1 MNDIKNRLDEL
12 KEIITKANYE
22 YYTMD
27 NPTLSDFEYDMY
39 MKELLDIE
47 EKYPELK
54 TPDSP
59 SNRVGGEVLTK
70 FEKVHHDK
78 EMKSLADIFSY
89 EEVISYVKGVTKITG
104 DENYSLELK
113 IDGLAINLKYEKGVL
128 IEASTRGDGIT
139 GENIT
144 TNAKTIKSIPLK
156 LNEELDIEVRG
167 EVYLPKS
174 QLEKINKER
183 ETLGEPLFKNERNAA
198 AGTLRQLDSKIVA
211 KRGLDTFMYFVV
223 DPEKYGITTQTG
235 SLAFLKKLGFH
246 TNPESIEVKNTDE
259 ILDYLDLI
267 DSKRFDYDYPIDGVV
282 FKYNKIDYYN
292 KIGETVKC
300 PKWAIAYKFAPLE
313 VKTKIKSITFQV
325 GRTGVITPVANL
337 DAVNI
342 SGSTV
347 QRATLNNEDYIISKD
362 IRVGDSVYVRKAA
375 EIIPEVV
382 RVEMEDRKEDLKPF
396 KMIDFCPECGSP
408 LLRKDGEADY
418 YCLNELCPARKVNQI
433 VHFASR
439 DAYDITHLGDK
450 VSEFVYQ
457 EGFVKSIDEIF
468 ILKNHKETLITKE
481 GFGER
486 SVNQLLESIEN
497 SKSRNLDR
505 LVFGLGIKNVGKKVA
520 KILCEVYP
528 SMDKLMNAEIDDLS
542 RIDDIGEI
550 IAKSVYDYFHNS
562 KNLEI
567 IQKLRDY
574 GLNMEYTSSKTK
586 EETVF
591 TLKTVVLTGALTKYT
606 REEASAIIENMGGK
620 TSSSVSKKTDYV
632 LYGDNAGSKLTKAQA
647 LGIKL
652 ITEDEFEEMVNG
664 NENNS

>member
-468 ILKNHKETLITKE
+468 TLKNHKETLITKE

-528 SMDKLMNAEIDDLS
+528 SMDKLMNAEVDDLS

-562 KNLEI
+562 KNLEM

-574 GLNMEYTSSKTK
+574 GLNMEYTSSRTK

-652 ITEDEFEEMVNG
+652 ITEDEFEEMING

>member
-223 DPEKYGITTQTG
+223 DPEKYSVTTQTG

-362 IRVGDSVYVRKAA
+362 IRVGDFVYVRKAA

-468 ILKNHKETLITKE
+468 TLKNHKETLITKE

-550 IAKSVYDYFHNS
+550 IARSVYDYFHNS
-562 KNLEI
+562 KNLEM